1 MPCSIKFYFRLILAL
16 LLGVPLAAEAH
27 KASDSYLRLTPDN
40 GGLNVD
46 WRVGLRDLDAILD
59 LDRNGDGRL
68 TWREVEAQSARIATT
83 LETALRL
90 EDRDGAPC
98 SLTQA
103 DFGYAQ
109 YGDGGYVVLRWQ
121 AACAAPVLQRVRST
135 LFAHID
141 PNHRVLLT
149 TGGAPLALAPEETRS
164 LNLSLAPVAAA
175 PEAMG
180 GAAQITPP
188 LPPPP
193 VGHPIAEFVREGV
206 WHIWSGADHILFL
219 LALLVTAVVRREGHS
234 WVPETGLRAVLVR
247 VGGTATAFTLSHS
260 VALAL
265 AVFGV
270 LNPPS
275 SLIEPV
281 IALTV
286 LLAAVHNLRRLWSA
300 PATAVAFGFGF
311 IHGFGFADALVPLQL
326 NRAELAGAL
335 LGFNV
340 GVELGQLAIIGAFCL
355 VAYPLRAW
363 RGYPAWFL
371 RGGSGL
377 TAVIAGIWFIER
389 VGGWRLIPGLP

>member
-1 MPCSIKFYFRLILAL
+1 MPRSAKWYFRLILAL
-16 LLGVPLAAEAH
+16 LLGAPLAAEAH
-27 KASDSYLRLTPDN
+27 KASDSYLRLTPAR
-40 GGLNVD
+40 GGLDVD

-68 TWREVEAQSARIATT
+68 SWREVEAQSVRIATT
-83 LETALRL
+83 LETALHL
-90 EDRDGAPC
+90 EDGDGAPC
-98 SLTQA
+98 PLAQS
-103 DFGYAQ
+103 DFGYAE
-109 YGDGGYVVLRWQ
+109 YGDGGYLVIRWH
-121 AACAAPVLQRVRST
+121 AACAAPVLHSVRST

-164 LNLSLAPVAAA
+164 LNLPLAPVTA
-175 PEAMG
+175 PAAMG

-188 LPPPP
+188 LPPPS
-193 VGHPIAEFVREGV
+193 VGHPIAEFIREGV

-234 WVPETGLRAVLVR
+234 WLPETGLRGVLVR

-260 VALAL
+260 ITLAL

-270 LNPPS
+270 LNPPG
-275 SLIEPV
+275 SLIEPA

-300 PATAVAFGFGF
+300 PAAAVAFGFGF

-326 NRAELAGAL
+326 NRTALAGAL
-335 LGFNV
+335 LGFNL

-377 TAVIAGIWFIER
+377 TAVIAGIWFVER